1 MKRIK
6 PVASIPR
13 YYYTSPIA
21 SLRHT
26 PCILLPWNRRH
37 YCSSPHNSN
46 PPSFQDVPT
55 QTTSTTTTPTT
66 ATAAPNTNANKT
78 LHHSLAT
85 QLDIYDVHA
94 YSPGSPLFLPNG
106 ARIFNRLIEFL
117 RAQYTLYGYEEVIT
131 PMIYKDKLWEQS
143 GHLKNFRDDMFKVIS
158 GKKHQHQHQ
167 HQHQQQEEKEFEG
180 GMGMTEGSSGEEG
193 EGEYSLKPMNCPGH
207 CLLYKM
213 RSHGYT
219 ELPIR
224 FAEFASLHRDEVRSA
239 LTGLTRVRRFHQ
251 DDAHIFCRPDQ
262 IAQEISSTLE
272 MIDTVYST
280 FSLSRYKFVLST
292 RPENYIGT
300 VEEWDEAEEALK
312 GCLGKS
318 GKEWTLNP
326 GDGAFYGP
334 KIDIILTDSTG
345 KEHQT
350 ATVQLD
356 FQLPRNF
363 ELGYQTSESGVI
375 AKPVIIHRAVFGSLE
390 RFMALLIERY
400 GKRWP
405 FWISPRQVA
414 IVPVNASD
422 EVMEYVKKVRE
433 RLAGVSDSFV
443 VVGEESGNVPDVG
456 DRNMRRQELG
466 KRTFVVDVEASGLG
480 KGLRVAK
487 EKGYNVIVVVGNN
500 EVKTGTVTYDYW
512 RGGSGGAYAKGKT
525 SMKATV
531 DELYEL
537 LVKMEREY
545 AYD

>member
-1 MKRIK
+1 MRRIK
-6 PVASIPR
+6 PSTVASISR
-13 YYYTSPIA
+13 YYRTSPIA
-21 SLRHT
+21 ALRRS
-26 PCILLPWNRRH
+26 PCLLLPRNRH
-37 YCSSPHNSN
+37 YCSSPHDSTPH
-46 PPSFQDVPT
+46 PPSFQDGPT
-55 QTTSTTTTPTT
+55 PTAPTTPVASNTNTTTT
-66 ATAAPNTNANKT
+66 NINKT

-85 QLDIYDVHA
+85 QLDIYDIHP

-117 RAQYTLYGYEEVIT
+117 RAQYALYGYEEVIT

-158 GKKHQHQHQ
+158 GKKQPQNATST
-167 HQHQQQEEKEFEG
+167 E
-180 GMGMTEGSSGEEG
+180 TEGDAE
-193 EGEYSLKPMNCPGH
+193 EYSLKPMNCPGH

-213 RSHGYT
+213 RNHGYT

-224 FAEFASLHRDEVRSA
+224 FAEFASLHRDEIKSA

-280 FSLSRYKFVLST
+280 FALTSYKFVLST
-292 RPENYIGT
+292 RPANFIGT
-300 VEEWDEAEEALK
+300 VEEWDEAETALK
-312 GCLGKS
+312 WSLEKS
-318 GKEWTLNP
+318 NKEWSLNP

-356 FQLPRNF
+356 FQLPQNF
-363 ELGYQTSESGVI
+363 ELGYQTAESGVL

-414 IVPVNASD
+414 IVPVNSS
-422 EVMEYVKKVRE
+422 EEIMQYVREVRE
-433 RLAGVSDSFV
+433 RLAGVGDSFC
-443 VVGEESGNVPDVG
+443 VPQEGDVG
-456 DRNMRRQELG
+456 MRRQELG
-466 KRTFVVDVEASGLG
+466 KRTFVVDVEPAGVG
-480 KGLRVAK
+480 KGLKLAK
-487 EKGYNVIVVVGNN
+487 EKGYNVVLVIGNN
-500 EVKTGTVTYDYW
+500 EAKTGTVTCDIW
-512 RGGSGGAYAKGKT
+512 RGGKSGMYARAETPIK
-525 SMKATV
+525 V
-531 DELYEL
+531 EELYEL

-545 AYD
+545 RYD